1 MDVLRKGL
9 LPLNS
14 PGEIEII
21 RFSKSSGI
29 ILPAGADP
37 KSLGKKVAAFTTGGI
52 LSLKNLKKM
61 LDFYLVRPPIKI
73 SLTSFGIVTSHT
85 SQVFIISS
93 NY

>member
-1 MDVLRKGL
+1 MDALRKGL

-61 LDFYLVRPPIKI
+61 LDFYLVRPPSQTVQKI
-73 SLTSFGIVTSHT
+73 IYFYSTSHKWCL
-85 SQVFIISS
+85 FH
-93 NY
+93 

>member
-37 KSLGKKVAAFTTGGI
+37 KPSGKKVITFTTGGI
-52 LSLKNLKKM
+52 LSLKNLKIL
-61 LDFYLVRPPIKI
+61 LDFYLVRPPFLIIFI
-73 SLTSFGIVTSHT
+73 SVY
-85 SQVFIISS
+85 
-93 NY
+93 NYTEKRELVNP